1 MTPRTIGG
9 EGYSYTMHDLHPRDG
24 VRWAVGTKDGRR
36 SSTWRMWGDKK
47 GDCYLSMRS
56 IGATLKVSLHRDRRC
71 SVGFTKEFESK
82 KFGFSS
88 RHWHRW
94 VLPGS
99 PVVKGFQILV
109 PDSDLAEFASEEK
122 EPMAWIP
129 APGEG
134 RAVVVTVFIAE
145 PPTEFS
151 WVNPEKN
158 GNLLGTMV
166 CRTRAT
172 WAVHKNQKLDVNTV
186 KMIEENRAK
195 VQKRG
200 AALLKDIPPIGLR
213 TTLFGHHSDTDVFF
227 IELDASRYA
236 YGNDENSSY

>member
-1 MTPRTIGG
+1 
-9 EGYSYTMHDLHPRDG
+9 MHDLHPRDG

-47 GDCYLSMRS
+47 GDSYLSMRLM
-56 IGATLKVSLHRDRRC
+56 GAILKVSLHRDRRC
-71 SVGFTKEFESK
+71 SVGFTKGFESLAK
-82 KFGFSS
+82 EQFGASS

-94 VLPGS
+94 VLPDN

-109 PDSDLAEFASEEK
+109 PDSDLAEFTSEEK

-134 RAVVVTVFIAE
+134 RAVVCTVFIAE
-145 PPTEFS
+145 PPSRFS
-151 WVNPEKN
+151 WVSPEKN
-158 GNLLGTMV
+158 GNLLGSMV
-166 CRTRAT
+166 CPTRAT
-172 WAVHKNQKLDVNTV
+172 WVVHKNQELDVNTL

-195 VQKRG
+195 VQER
-200 AALLKDIPPIGLR
+200 AAVPLKDISPKGLR
-213 TTLFGHHSDTDVFF
+213 TTLFGHRSEIDVFF

-236 YGNDENSSY
+236 EGPIIE